1 MDIDRLAQPGGLRV
15 GVMAGLAYLDTLG
28 VLSDTDAPLV
38 AAVVRLA
45 DALETAA
52 ADGHGASAAL
62 CAEKLTRVWGELVDR
77 ATVGG
82 VVPDAFGGGPVRF
95 DYDEA

>member
-1 MDIDRLAQPGGLRV
+1 MDIDRLAAPGGLRV
-15 GVMAGLAYLDTLG
+15 GVMAGLTYLDHLG

-45 DALETAA
+45 DALEAA
-52 ADGHGASAAL
+52 AENGHGAAAAL
-62 CAEKLTRVWGELVDR
+62 AADKLVRVWAELVDR

-82 VVPDAFGGGPVRF
+82 VVPNAFGGGPVSF
-95 DYDEA
+95 DFDEA